1 MTELDLLPGDVVFVS
16 NDNRLYLTSVD
27 ATLDDGPDAF
37 AEPNSAITVIARF
50 GKFMLVLKQDGNV
63 AFDLLSNWH
72 SSSHR
77 ESYFSRLKLI
87 R

>member
-1 MTELDLLPGDVVFVS
+1 MTGLDLLPGDVIFVDDS
-16 NDNRLYLTSVD
+16 FPLYLSSVD
-27 ATLDDGPDAF
+27 ATLDDGSDTF

-50 GKFMLVLKQDGNV
+50 DKFMLVLKQDGNV
-63 AFDLLSNWH
+63 AFDLPSNWH